1 MYQKYNELLRALAE
15 EDADVS
21 KFANRYPTT
30 LACIVSGILK
40 LCRVAEMPEGA
51 EVFRGLSGLVL
62 PPSFFERDEQ
72 GFAGGVEPGFMST
85 TTDAKVAVQYSGIH
99 QGREATIFCLQLGK
113 MSLGADVSWLS
124 QFAGEKEMLFPPRT
138 HLQIVGEPELKG
150 GVSVITLRPTV
161 FQNMRS
167 IEQVQEERKVHLQ
180 QLASGFVWNVRN
192 QAAMEKRRDDD
203 ELAAR
208 LDALQDKLI
217 ADHCKQDPEWYNDN
231 AKYKGAFLNLMRD
244 AEEDGKAVLDRN
256 SSVSLALAKTLTQDQ
271 GAEQAAV
278 APSAPPVSENRT
290 QHEPS
295 SEVSAIHSR
304 FYQDLA
310 FKGNRANF
318 GTDTIFDEGIDG
330 RIGPMDVQYI
340 RDMHNEHNEAEGA
353 HDWFTTSITGLKT
366 TAAREW
372 GFVVG
377 IEGLDKSSWTFVI
390 ARAVPHVQDGMMV
403 PGRNAKSLAELLDT
417 EEARQ
422 GDEGE
427 RLADSPAEMV
437 ALRLYT
443 GVYCLRV

>member
-1 MYQKYNELLRALAE
+1 MSE
-15 EDADVS
+15 
-21 KFANRYPTT
+21 FTNRYPTA
-30 LACIVSGILK
+30 LACTVSGILK
-40 LCRVAEMPEGA
+40 LSRIAKMPEGA
-51 EVFRGLSGLVL
+51 EVFRGLSGLAL
-62 PPSFFERDEQ
+62 PPSFFEKDEQ

-161 FQNMRS
+161 FQNIRS

-180 QLASGFVWNVRN
+180 QLASGFVWNMRY
-192 QAAMEKRRDDD
+192 QAEMEKRRDDD

-208 LDALQDKLI
+208 LTALQDKLI
-217 ADHCKQDPEWYNDN
+217 AQHCNQDAEWYNDN
-231 AKYKGAFLNLMRD
+231 VKYKGAFFNLMRD
-244 AEEDGKAVLDRN
+244 AKEARKEVLDRN
-256 SSVSLALAKTLTQDQ
+256 SSLSRTLAKTLTQDQ

-278 APSAPPVSENRT
+278 APSAPPVCEKRA
-290 QHEPS
+290 QYEPS

-340 RDMHNEHNEAEGA
+340 RDMYNEHNVEQDA
-353 HDWFTTSITGLKT
+353 HAWFMT
-366 TAAREW
+366 
-372 GFVVG
+372 
-377 IEGLDKSSWTFVI
+377 
-390 ARAVPHVQDGMMV
+390 
-403 PGRNAKSLAELLDT
+403 
-417 EEARQ
+417 
-422 GDEGE
+422 
-427 RLADSPAEMV
+427 
-437 ALRLYT
+437 
-443 GVYCLRV
+443 